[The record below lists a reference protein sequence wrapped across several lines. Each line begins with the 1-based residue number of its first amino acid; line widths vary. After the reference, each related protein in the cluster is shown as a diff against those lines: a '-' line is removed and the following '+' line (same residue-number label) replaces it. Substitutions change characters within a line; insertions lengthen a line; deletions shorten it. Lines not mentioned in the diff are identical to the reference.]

1 MKTDKNPTK
10 KPTKN
15 RQIPT
20 KTDIK
25 IFHTLKTDKTRH
37 RFRCV
42 GGHPSLKGIRR
53 DESDVSESSGEEEE
67 FDSSEDESDKESTD
81 QSDGSSSDESDT
93 ASSSEEA
100 GTSSEDE
107 SDDDTPLMASTPKRR
122 RL

>member
-1 MKTDKNPTK
+1 L
-10 KPTKN
+10 
-15 RQIPT
+15 Q
-20 KTDIK
+20 
-25 IFHTLKTDKTRH
+25 LKST
-37 RFRCV
+37 
-42 GGHPSLKGIRR
+42 LKGIRR

>member
-1 MKTDKNPTK
+1 M
-10 KPTKN
+10 
-15 RQIPT
+15 Q
-20 KTDIK
+20 
-25 IFHTLKTDKTRH
+25 LKST
-37 RFRCV
+37 
-42 GGHPSLKGIRR
+42 LKGIRR

-107 SDDDTPLMASTPKRR
+107 SDDDTPLMASTPKSR